1 MPLRDAHNRT
11 IRDLR
16 ISITD
21 RCNFRCFYCLPNG
34 EPPMARKETILT
46 FEEIARLSAIFV
58 GLGIE
63 KIRVTG
69 GEPMLRKGIVT
80 LIEQLSRLKPQL
92 KDLALTTNGQSFP
105 DNAAALKAAGLDRVT
120 V

>member
-1 MPLRDAHNRT
+1 MLRDSYDRP

-16 ISITD
+16 VSITD

-46 FEEIARLSAIFV
+46 FEEIARLSEIFV

-63 KIRVTG
+63 NIRVTG

-80 LIEQLSRLKPQL
+80 LVEQLSPLKPKL
-92 KDLALTTNGQSFP
+92 KDLAMTTNG
-105 DNAAALKAAGLDRVT
+105 
-120 V
+120 